1 MPGRKSPFGFKVSTG
16 VDDLYMFATSD
27 VQRKEWVDAIVAAVN
42 SNPGANVVKKIPGES
57 RLDELKRRIEEQK
70 QTVANKR
77 MLRLAEREK
86 VSAAAKKMELA
97 LCSEENAESLTLAR
111 LLAECKIA
119 EDAVRLTEL
128 KNLEKALEAKKS
140 FAKTAEENAAHAAEL
155 QKYKA
160 EWAKLTAKAV
170 QFAEDHANL
179 EKEYNA
185 AKSAA
190 DDAMDTA
197 DAADVNALKLRTHAI
212 GLSHKEAQCK
222 IEYET
227 AAMLATAL
235 WTQDFK
241 EEIEKKLNAMPAP
254 AKPRP
259 VIQGEK
265 RTEFAAQ
272 RHSTSFM
279 NILSNLNLPDE
290 LDLEKPKKV
299 DKKLGSDKNF
309 YERYIWIN
317 DDTGCFH
324 WSKSAKP
331 GATSKFIHIK
341 TCIKTVLLC
350 RPPKGSAWIGFS
362 LQFFNTIDSEAFQN
376 ARGVGAKD
384 EGIDVKVEGEDS
396 TAYTEAI
403 CKRIIEI
410 IKAPADGLA
419 LTPNKPSSAKL

>member
-1 MPGRKSPFGFKVSTG
+1 
-16 VDDLYMFATSD
+16 
-27 VQRKEWVDAIVAAVN
+27 
-42 SNPGANVVKKIPGES
+42 VKKS
-57 RLDELKRRIEEQK
+57 
-70 QTVANKR
+70 V
-77 MLRLAEREK
+77 
-86 VSAAAKKMELA
+86 
-97 LCSEENAESLTLAR
+97 
-111 LLAECKIA
+111 
-119 EDAVRLTEL
+119 
-128 KNLEKALEAKKS
+128 
-140 FAKTAEENAAHAAEL
+140 AKTAEEIAAHAAEL
-155 QKYKA
+155 QSFKA

-170 QFAEDHANL
+170 QFSEEYAGL
-179 EKEYNA
+179 ETAYNA
-185 AKSAA
+185 AKKAA

-197 DAADVNALKLRTHAI
+197 DAADANALKLRTHAI

-227 AAMLATAL
+227 AAMLANAL

-241 EEIEKKLNAMPAP
+241 EEIDKKLSALPAP
-254 AKPRP
+254 VKPRP

-265 RTEFAAQ
+265 RTEFASQ

-299 DKKLGSDKNF
+299 DKKLGSDHNF

-324 WSKSAKP
+324 WAKSAKP
-331 GATSKFIHIK
+331 GASSKSIHIK

-362 LQFFNTIDSEAFQN
+362 LQFFGTIDSDAFQN

-384 EGIDVKVEGEDS
+384 EGIDVKVEGEDA

-419 LTPNKPSSAKL
+419 VTPGKQSSVKL